1 MIPFELR
8 IAFGPIV
15 LADLAVDLKLWT
27 VELPEEDEP
36 EPQKVELPGGFGFAP
51 TPELGDEDDD

>member
-15 LADLAVDLKLWT
+15 LVDLAVDLKLWT

-36 EPQKVELPGGFGFAP
+36 QKVELPGGFGFAAI
-51 TPELGDEDDD
+51 PEGDE